1 MRAAL
6 PLIFLIVAGALLLGS
21 NGMTATLL
29 GVRGTLEGFVG
40 LEIAL
45 LMTAY
50 YVGFIAGCRQA
61 PRIIQEVGHIR
72 AFTAFASVA
81 SAVAMSHALF
91 VESWFWI
98 VTRVITGFCFAGLQ
112 MIIESWLNERASNEN
127 RGQVLSVYRIADLVS
142 ATFFQAILPVFDPRT
157 FVPFGVLTIVIS
169 FALVPVALT
178 RSPAPAIPT
187 SHKLDL
193 GRLWRVS
200 PLAAFGAASLGLA
213 VSAYWAMGSL
223 FVSGLGYAPEQTG
236 LFVGAIIF
244 GGAVSQWPVGALSDR
259 FDRRHVLI
267 VVSVVAASVAMLVPL
282 VAGLGSNG
290 LLAAGALFGI
300 SAVPAFGLVI
310 AHGNDHAEQGD
321 SVAVNGGILLVYGF
335 AAATGPLLASQ
346 VMRFFGSS
354 ALFYMIALIY
364 LVLAA
369 FGLLRLTQRA
379 APETTEDYVP
389 VLRTQP
395 GIFELDPRVDPSED
409 EEAPAEEPAE
419 TGTRV

>member
-1 MRAAL
+1 MKAAL
-6 PLIFLIVAGALLLGS
+6 PLFFLIFAGALLLGS
-21 NGMTATLL
+21 NGMTSTLL
-29 GVRGTLEGFVG
+29 GVRGTLEAFAG

-45 LMTAY
+45 LLTAY
-50 YVGFIAGCRQA
+50 YVGFIVGCRQA

-72 AFTAFASVA
+72 AFTAFASIA

-112 MIIESWLNERASNEN
+112 MIIESWLNDRATNEN
-127 RGQVLSVYRIADLVS
+127 RGQVLSVYRIADLAS

-178 RSPAPAIPT
+178 RSSAPPVPT
-187 SHKLDL
+187 SLKLDL

-213 VSAYWAMGSL
+213 VSSYWAMGAL
-223 FVSGLGYAPEQTG
+223 FVSGLGYPPEQTG
-236 LFVGAIIF
+236 VFVGAIIF
-244 GGAVSQWPVGALSDR
+244 GGALSQWPVGALSDR

-267 VVSVVAASVAMLVPL
+267 GVSLVTALVSLIVPM
-282 VAGLGSNG
+282 VAGFGQGG
-290 LLAAGALFGI
+290 LLAAGALFGVA
-300 SAVPAFGLVI
+300 AVPAFGLVI
-310 AHGNDHAEQGD
+310 AHGNDHAEPGD
-321 SVAVNGGILLVYGF
+321 SVAVNGGILLLYGF
-335 AAATGPLLASQ
+335 AAASGPLLASQ
-346 VMRFFGSS
+346 VMGLAGSS
-354 ALFYMIALIY
+354 ALFYWIATIY
-364 LVLAA
+364 AVLGA

-379 APETTEDYVP
+379 APEAPEDYVP

-395 GIFELDPRVDPSED
+395 GIFELDPRVGPTED
-409 EEAPAEEPAE
+409 SDAE
-419 TGTRV
+419 